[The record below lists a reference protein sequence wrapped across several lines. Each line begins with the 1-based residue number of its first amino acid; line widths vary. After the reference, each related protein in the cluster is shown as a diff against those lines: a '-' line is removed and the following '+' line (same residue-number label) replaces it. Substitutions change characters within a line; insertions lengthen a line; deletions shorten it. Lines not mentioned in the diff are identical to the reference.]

1 MKRIIRFSSAAF
13 GMVLLGGL
21 AYYQSH
27 PGMAV
32 GDEDA
37 LVGTALAGSQMKDQ
51 AETSVAEETSDA
63 ECDPSANP
71 EDPDFENCEKLSQK

>member
-1 MKRIIRFSSAAF
+1 MKRIIRFSSAAL
-13 GMVLLGGL
+13 GMVLLGSL
-21 AYYQSH
+21 AYYQGH
-27 PGMAV
+27 PGMAA

-37 LVGTALAGSQMKDQ
+37 LVGTALAEPQMKEQ
-51 AETSVAEETSDA
+51 AETSIAEETADA